1 MQIIDVQ
8 QRSPEWIAVRLGL
21 PTASRFSKILT
32 PTGQLS
38 KSATDYAHELV
49 AEWLIDQ
56 PCDNEKS
63 QFMDR
68 GIELED
74 EGRDYYEAMKNIDIQ
89 RVGFCTTD
97 DGLIGCSPDGLVG
110 EDGGLEIKCPSPKVQ
125 IANIL
130 NNDAFVAEHKCQ
142 VQGCLYVTGRK
153 WWDLMS
159 YHPTLPCPIIRVE
172 RDEDYI
178 GKLAVALAEFNKNL
192 FAMKESINQMKRTE
206 VLPEDW
212 PFG

>member
-1 MQIIDVQ
+1 MKIIDVA
-8 QRSPEWIAVRLGL
+8 QRSPEWIAARLGL

-38 KSATDYAHELV
+38 KQSIDYAYELV
-49 AEWLIDQ
+49 AEWLIGQ
-56 PCDNEKS
+56 PCDNERS

-68 GIELED
+68 GTELEPD
-74 EGRDYYEAMKNIDIQ
+74 AIDYYEFEKNIDVQ

-110 EDGGLEIKCPSPKVQ
+110 EDGGLEIKCPSAKVQ

-130 NNDAFVAEHKCQ
+130 NEAAFVADHKCQ
-142 VQGCLYVTGRK
+142 VQGCLYVTGRQ
-153 WWDLMS
+153 WWHLMS

-178 GKLAVALAEFNKNL
+178 GKLHFALAEFTKQL
-192 FAMKESINQMKRTE
+192 IEMKEKINAMKRTE